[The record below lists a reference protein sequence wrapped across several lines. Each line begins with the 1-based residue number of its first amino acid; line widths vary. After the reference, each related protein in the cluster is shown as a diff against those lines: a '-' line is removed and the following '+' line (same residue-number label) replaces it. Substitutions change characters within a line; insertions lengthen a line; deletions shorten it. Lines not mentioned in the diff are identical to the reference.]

1 MGISGNANTVPIA
14 FGSSDSDESCAG
26 ERLSRLLE
34 LMQYEDVVYH
44 WYGCMRLGLRCR
56 IYPASIPAGPRKLL
70 DELAMRRNHLRN
82 LVFSQLCPSTP
93 VMGTASGHNVC
104 QNCVLKVHHCQHLQ
118 VPQNT
123 EISNNIAR
131 PASSLASYW

>member
-1 MGISGNANTVPIA
+1 
-14 FGSSDSDESCAG
+14 
-26 ERLSRLLE
+26 
-34 LMQYEDVVYH
+34 MQYEDVVYH

-93 VMGTASGHNVC
+93 VMGTASGHNV
-104 QNCVLKVHHCQHLQ
+104 
-118 VPQNT
+118 PQNT

-131 PASSLASYW
+131 PASSLASYCTPAELDEFSHLECNGNFAISFE